1 MRPSWGLD
9 LDELREVLG
18 SYLNHWIGVVSEFS
32 EFQVG
37 KFMAV
42 PTAGQGALCQLC
54 LEAQGGLSKAL
65 VSLKVQNIDLSLRY
79 SEESQFH
86 QCTWW
91 KHLFLPKPPRGAKLP
106 RQNGHFRYTSF

>member
-1 MRPSWGLD
+1 MRPSWGID
-9 LDELREVLG
+9 LVELRRVLE
-18 SYLNHWIGVVSEFS
+18 SYLSHWICLVSEFS

-65 VSLKVQNIDLSLRY
+65 VSFQVHNLYLSLKY
-79 SEESQFH
+79 PLESQFH
-86 QCTWW
+86 QGT
-91 KHLFLPKPPRGAKLP
+91 
-106 RQNGHFRYTSF
+106 